1 MPIIKKDAPIQ
12 ERNIIMVLYGV
23 PSSGKTSVACTA
35 ENPVLI
41 DTDRGFDRAVT
52 RVDTLTA
59 SNWEDIQSSMNDLKG
74 YKTIIVDTAKA
85 MLDDYLWD
93 YTQRMDGRLIRNQ
106 MKHFGAIGDGF
117 KRFISEIRSFGADII
132 FICHDK
138 QGGDD
143 IVTHEP
149 DCTGSSKNLLNRMA
163 DQEGYVFIDQTD
175 NKRKIAFGIAGNI
188 VTKDTAGLGTV
199 EIPDAI
205 SDPEEFNTFMQV
217 IIARTKAAIVGHSEN
232 NEAYFKAI
240 DQLHAV
246 DSLDAANSMLSLT
259 KSLAKNFQVSFF
271 TLAQAELK
279 KKGYSFSKE
288 KKAFVEDKP
297 DAKADEKK
305 PENGTK
311 AEAEAPKKEADT
323 KKAETEAPK
332 SDEKKGKEDG
342 DTGKAQAGQA
352 AH

>member
-1 MPIIKKDAPIQ
+1 MPIIKKDAPIP

-41 DTDRGFDRAVT
+41 DTDRGYDRAVT

-59 SNWEDIQSSMNDLKG
+59 SNWEDIQSSMEDLKG
-74 YKTIIVDTAKA
+74 YKTIIIDTAKA

-93 YTQRMDGRLIRNQ
+93 YTQRLDARLARNQ
-106 MKHFGAIGDGF
+106 MKHFGAIGDRF
-117 KRFISEIRSFGADII
+117 KEFISKIRSFGADLI

-163 DQEGYVFIDQTD
+163 DQEGYVFIDTTD

-188 VTKDTAGLGTV
+188 VSKDTAGLCTV

-205 SDPEEFNTFMQV
+205 TDPEGFNTFMQV
-217 IIARTKAAIVGHSEN
+217 VVARTKAAIVGHSEN

-240 DQLHAV
+240 DKLHEV
-246 DSLDAANSMLSLT
+246 DSLDKANDLLKLT
-259 KSLAKNFQVSFF
+259 KTLAKNFQVPFF
-271 TLAQAELK
+271 TLATAELK
-279 KKGYSFSKE
+279 KKCYEFDKTKKCFVEVESD
-288 KKAFVEDKP
+288 KKAG
-297 DAKADEKK
+297 KADKK
-305 PENGTK
+305 SE
-311 AEAEAPKKEADT
+311 EAADDKQDKK
-323 KKAETEAPK
+323 
-332 SDEKKGKEDG
+332 
-342 DTGKAQAGQA
+342 
-352 AH
+352 

>member
-1 MPIIKKDAPIQ
+1 MPIIKKDAPIP

-35 ENPVLI
+35 ENPVLV
-41 DTDRGFDRAVT
+41 DTDRGFDRSIK

-59 SNWEDIQSSMNDLKG
+59 SNWEDIQNSIDDLKG

-93 YTQRMDGRLIRNQ
+93 YTQRMDSRLIRNK
-106 MKHFGAIGDGF
+106 MKHFGVIGDMF
-117 KRFISEIRSFGADII
+117 KQFISKIRSFGADLI

-175 NKRKIAFGIAGNI
+175 NKRKIAFGINGSL

-199 EIPDAI
+199 EIPDATTQ
-205 SDPEEFNTFMQV
+205 PEEFNTIMQV
-217 IIARTKAAIVGHSEN
+217 IIAKTKAAIVGHSEN
-232 NEAYFKAI
+232 NEAYFAAI
-240 DQLHAV
+240 DKLHEV
-246 DSLDAANSMLSLT
+246 ETVEQANGMLALT
-259 KSLAKNFQVSFF
+259 KTLAKNFQVPFF
-271 TLAQAELK
+271 TLAKAELA
-279 KKGYSFSKE
+279 KKGFEFSASE
-288 KKAFVEDKP
+288 KAFVKSDEEQ
-297 DAKADEKK
+297 KA
-305 PENGTK
+305 
-311 AEAEAPKKEADT
+311 KKEA
-323 KKAETEAPK
+323 KKEAENGQST
-332 SDEKKGKEDG
+332 DKG
-342 DTGKAQAGQA
+342 
-352 AH
+352 HNS

>member
-1 MPIIKKDAPIQ
+1 MPIIKKNEPIS

-41 DTDRGFDRAVT
+41 DTDRGYDRAVT

-59 SNWEDIQSSMNDLKG
+59 SRWEDILDSMEDLRG

-93 YTQRMDGRLIRNQ
+93 YTERIDSRLIRNQ
-106 MKHFGAIGDGF
+106 MKHYGAIGDAF
-117 KRFISEIRSFGADII
+117 KQFISKIRSFGADLI

-175 NKRKIAFGIAGNI
+175 NKRKIAFGIAGNL

-199 EIPDAI
+199 EIPDALT
-205 SDPEEFNTFMQV
+205 SPEEFNTFMQI
-217 IIARTKAAIVGHSEN
+217 IIARVKSAIVGHSEN

-246 DSLDAANSMLSLT
+246 SSVKDANELMELT
-259 KSLAKNFQVSFF
+259 KSLEKNFQVPFF

-279 KKGYSFSKE
+279 KKGFMFDKT
-288 KKAFVEDKP
+288 KKAFVEKNTD
-297 DAKADEKK
+297 
-305 PENGTK
+305 TK
-311 AEAEAPKKEADT
+311 ASKQNPNKETKSNDKVSDGAHGEEAK
-323 KKAETEAPK
+323 
-332 SDEKKGKEDG
+332 
-342 DTGKAQAGQA
+342 
-352 AH
+352 

>member
-1 MPIIKKDAPIQ
+1 MPIIKKDAPIP

-41 DTDRGFDRAVT
+41 DTDRGYDRAVT

-59 SNWEDIQSSMNDLKG
+59 SNWEDIQSSMNDLRN

-93 YTQRMDGRLIRNQ
+93 YTQRQDSRLIRNQ

-117 KRFISEIRSFGADII
+117 KHFISEIRSFGADII

-175 NKRKIAFGIAGNI
+175 NKRKIAFGIAGNL

-199 EIPDAI
+199 EIPDVVANP
-205 SDPEEFNTFMQV
+205 DEFNTFMQV

-240 DQLHAV
+240 DALHKV
-246 DSLDAANSMLSLT
+246 SSVEEANDMLKLT
-259 KSLAKNFQVSFF
+259 KTLAKNFQVPFF

-279 KKGYSFSKE
+279 KKGFTFSKE
-288 KKAFVEDKP
+288 KKEFI
-297 DAKADEKK
+297 
-305 PENGTK
+305 
-311 AEAEAPKKEADT
+311 EAEKPKADT
-323 KKAETEAPK
+323 KKK
-332 SDEKKGKEDG
+332 SDEKKGADDG
-342 DTGKAQAGQA
+342 AKAETSPNKGNNA
-352 AH
+352 

>member
-1 MPIIKKDAPIQ
+1 MPIIKKDAPIP
-12 ERNIIMVLYGV
+12 ERNVILVLYGV

-41 DTDRGFDRAVT
+41 DTDRGFDRSVV

-59 SNWEDIQSSMNDLKG
+59 SNWEDIQNSMNDLRG

-93 YTQRMDGRLIRNQ
+93 YTQRMDGRLVRNQ

-117 KRFISEIRSFGADII
+117 KRFISEIRSYGADII

-138 QGGDD
+138 QGGED

-175 NKRKIAFGIAGNI
+175 NKRKIAFGIAGNL

-199 EIPDAI
+199 EIPDAVENP
-205 SDPEEFNTFMQV
+205 DEFNSFMQV
-217 IIARTKAAIVGHSEN
+217 VIARTKAAIVGHSED

-246 DSLDAANSMLSLT
+246 DSLEKANEMLGLT
-259 KSLAKNFQVSFF
+259 KTLARNFQVPFF

-279 KKGYSFSKE
+279 KKGYMFSNEAKG
-288 KKAFVEDKP
+288 FVDTN
-297 DAKADEKK
+297 AKADKTDEKAGTKK
-305 PENGTK
+305 P
-311 AEAEAPKKEADT
+311 
-323 KKAETEAPK
+323 
-332 SDEKKGKEDG
+332 DEKKDADNGKQEATPLNPCDN
-342 DTGKAQAGQA
+342 A
-352 AH
+352 

>member
-1 MPIIKKDAPIQ
+1 MPIIKKDAPIP
-12 ERNIIMVLYGV
+12 ERNIVMVLYGV

-41 DTDRGFDRAVT
+41 DSDRGFDRSIT

-59 SNWEDIQSSMNDLKG
+59 SCWEDIQNSMNDLRG

-93 YTQRMDGRLIRNQ
+93 YTQRQDSRLIRNQ
-106 MKHFGAIGDGF
+106 IKHFGAVGDAF
-117 KRFISEIRSFGADII
+117 KHFIAQIRSYGADLI

-143 IVTHEP
+143 VVTHEP

-163 DQEGYVFIDQTD
+163 DQEGYVFIDLTD
-175 NKRKIAFGIAGNI
+175 NKRKIAFGIAGNL

-199 EIPDAI
+199 EIPDAVD
-205 SDPEEFNTFMQV
+205 DPESFGTFMQE
-217 IIARTKAAIVGHSEN
+217 IIVKTKAAIVGHSEN

-246 DSLDAANSMLSLT
+246 ETLDDANGLLKLT
-259 KSLAKNFQVSFF
+259 KTLAKNFQVPFF

-279 KKGYSFSKE
+279 KKGFVFSKE
-288 KKAFVEDKP
+288 KKCFIDPKAEDT
-297 DAKADEKK
+297 DKK
-305 PENGTK
+305 PAK
-311 AEAEAPKKEADT
+311 PADKKS
-323 KKAETEAPK
+323 ETK
-332 SDEKKGKEDG
+332 SDEKKDADNG
-342 DTGKAQAGQA
+342 DEQEQAPADKGHNA
-352 AH
+352 

>member
-1 MPIIKKDAPIQ
+1 MPIIKKDAPIP

-41 DTDRGFDRAVT
+41 DTDRGYDRAVT

-59 SNWEDIQSSMNDLKG
+59 SNWEDIQSSMNDLRN

-93 YTQRMDGRLIRNQ
+93 YTQRQDSRLIRNQ

-175 NKRKIAFGIAGNI
+175 NKRKIAFGIAGNL

-199 EIPDAI
+199 EIPDAVANP
-205 SDPEEFNTFMQV
+205 DEFNTFMQV

-240 DQLHAV
+240 DALHKV
-246 DSLDAANSMLSLT
+246 SSVEEANDMLKLT
-259 KSLAKNFQVSFF
+259 KTLAKNFQVPFF

-279 KKGYSFSKE
+279 KKGFNFSKE
-288 KKAFVEDKP
+288 KKEFVEDGKP
-297 DAKADEKK
+297 K
-305 PENGTK
+305 
-311 AEAEAPKKEADT
+311 ADT
-323 KKAETEAPK
+323 KKK
-332 SDEKKGKEDG
+332 SDEKKGADDG
-342 DTGKAQAGQA
+342 AKAETSPNKSNNA
-352 AH
+352 

>member
-1 MPIIKKDAPIQ
+1 MPIIKKDAPIP

-41 DTDRGFDRAVT
+41 DTDRGYDRAVT

-59 SNWEDIQSSMNDLKG
+59 SNWEDIQSSMNDLRN

-93 YTQRMDGRLIRNQ
+93 YTQRQDSRLIRNQ

-175 NKRKIAFGIAGNI
+175 NKRKIAFGIAGNL

-199 EIPDAI
+199 EIPDAVANP
-205 SDPEEFNTFMQV
+205 DEFNTFMQV

-240 DQLHAV
+240 DALHKV
-246 DSLDAANSMLSLT
+246 SSVEEANNMLKLT
-259 KSLAKNFQVSFF
+259 KTLAKNFQVPFF

-279 KKGYSFSKE
+279 KKGFNFSKE
-288 KKAFVEDKP
+288 KKEFIEAGKP
-297 DAKADEKK
+297 K
-305 PENGTK
+305 
-311 AEAEAPKKEADT
+311 ADT
-323 KKAETEAPK
+323 KKK
-332 SDEKKGKEDG
+332 SDEKKGADDG
-342 DTGKAQAGQA
+342 AKTETSPNKGNNA
-352 AH
+352 